1 MESPIVSFYDVM
13 LYIHKLW
20 SLQRKPRLD
29 YLKCVE
35 QEIKVRPFLWFSGI
49 MRLYKAAAETGD
61 CTTLNQLIKLL
72 EAPEPVFKVN
82 ANDPFQVMCVIE
94 YIMSFLTTRQTIAMG
109 IISWTFLKASH
120 SSVSHYSVLID
131 EKLVTNV
138 HDFKRFISAK
148 NVTFKC
154 FNFVSS
160 DGMDRTAKL
169 KQLTRM
175 QQIEKINFEVLG
187 VVNPNVWTYSHVLLL
202 CDLLRA
208 NAPNIKSL
216 QIGNDAMY
224 YAVIKSIHSL
234 EFPKLLSIQF
244 EDAVQDTL
252 ALRNDSRMLV
262 FKQHKTDVQILSK
275 HCPLLKHIKFG
286 NLLELFGNNK
296 ANIIQMLLRTGRLKT
311 AYFSII
317 GDEFAK
323 LNLVH
328 ETVAPEIMQKLT
340 IEIGTNATSASLLN
354 AAGITLTA
362 QTKPNRVCAKNI
374 KIDGA
379 DITRVIVFL
388 QCYEKNLVEN
398 DPLFQD
404 VVQLSVTA
412 KHLTNYAPIKV
423 VRLITIICKCINAHT
438 KLQVI
443 LSCDM
448 VTAVRPAITT
458 AKLIENAGKMGV
470 IMSHQLEGV
479 NSSFKIN
486 IEYHVKHWNRKTAWN
501 FRACKYLHENG
512 WKHCY
517 EDMFADSGETM
528 TFKDAVAVRFDDRYK
543 KIKISYPA
551 TL

>member
-1 MESPIVSFYDVM
+1 MESRIVSFYDVM
-13 LYIHKLW
+13 VYTRKLW
-20 SLQRKPRLD
+20 SLPRKQRLD
-29 YLKCVE
+29 YLKLVE
-35 QEIKVRPFLWFSGI
+35 QKIEVRPFIYFCGI

-61 CTTLNQLIKLL
+61 FKTLNELIKLL
-72 EAPEPVFKVN
+72 DAPEPVFKVN
-82 ANDPFQVMCVIE
+82 AKDPFKVMSVIE

-109 IISWTFLKASH
+109 NISWSFLKASY
-120 SSVSHYSVLID
+120 SSVAHYSVLVD
-131 EKLVTNV
+131 ETLVTNL
-138 HDFKRFISAK
+138 HDLKRFISAK

-154 FNFVSS
+154 FKY
-160 DGMDRTAKL
+160 GMDRTAKL

-175 QQIEKINFEVLG
+175 QQIQKINFEVLG

-216 QIGNDAMY
+216 QIGNDVMY
-224 YAVIKSIHSL
+224 HAVIKSIHSL
-234 EFPKLLSIQF
+234 EFAKLVSMQF
-244 EDAVQDTL
+244 EDAVPDTL
-252 ALRNDSRMLV
+252 ATDNDSRVLV
-262 FKQHKTDVQILSK
+262 LKQHKTDVEIFSK
-275 HCPLLKHIKFG
+275 HCPLLEHIKFG
-286 NLLELFGNNK
+286 NLLQLFGNNK

-311 AYFSII
+311 AHFSII

-323 LNLVH
+323 LNLGH
-328 ETVAPEIMQKLT
+328 ETVAPEIMQKLS
-340 IEIGTNATSASLLN
+340 IEIGTNATSESLLN

-398 DPLFQD
+398 DELFED
-404 VVQLSVTA
+404 LVQLSVTA
-412 KHLTNYAPIKV
+412 KHQTNYTPIKV
-423 VRLITIICKCINAHT
+423 VRLIAIICKFFNAQP
-438 KLQVI
+438 KLHVV

-458 AKLIENAGKMGV
+458 AKLIENAGRMGV
-470 IMSHQLEGV
+470 IMHHQLGGV
-479 NSSFKIN
+479 KSSFKIE
-486 IEYHVKHWNRKTAWN
+486 IEYHVRHWKRKTAWN
-501 FRACKYLHENG
+501 WRVCKYLHENG

-517 EDMFADSGETM
+517 EDMFANSGETM

-543 KIKISYPA
+543 QIKISYPA